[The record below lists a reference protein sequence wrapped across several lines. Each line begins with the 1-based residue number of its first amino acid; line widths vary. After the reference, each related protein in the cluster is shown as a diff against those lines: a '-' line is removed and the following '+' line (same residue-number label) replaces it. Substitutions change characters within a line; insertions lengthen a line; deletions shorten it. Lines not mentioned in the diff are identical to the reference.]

1 MCTVNHELVSYF
13 ESVQNQLLF
22 QGLNEAGLVSGYVLE
37 DEENY
42 VFYSPNLEVIATSES
57 KEPRQIQN
65 LSGACLFEVQ
75 YRYNFWRNEQ
85 QYESKRG
92 EDSELDL
99 MFVIW
104 MIFRME
110 VE

>member
-57 KEPRQIQN
+57 KDPRQI
-65 LSGACLFEVQ
+65 
-75 YRYNFWRNEQ
+75 
-85 QYESKRG
+85 
-92 EDSELDL
+92 
-99 MFVIW
+99 
-104 MIFRME
+104 
-110 VE
+110 